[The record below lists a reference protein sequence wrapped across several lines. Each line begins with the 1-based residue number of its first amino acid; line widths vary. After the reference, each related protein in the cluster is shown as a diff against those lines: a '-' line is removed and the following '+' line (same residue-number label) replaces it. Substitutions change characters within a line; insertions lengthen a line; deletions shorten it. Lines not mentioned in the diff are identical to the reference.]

1 MNIQIISHQNAQ
13 QFSIEDPISIA
24 TLLETYKPPAYKKVF
39 LAKVDNRYVDLQHL
53 ITEDCQIQLVT
64 AQDDEAS
71 MLQRDSFAYLIVKSV
86 LHLYPNAKPIQY
98 QITDTGFYYDF
109 AETPN
114 FNEDHL
120 NDISNG
126 MQNMVQKKQPI
137 IGSYVSV
144 ADAIAYFSSKNP
156 LKSEHLKQ
164 YMEQSES
171 AVTLFQPHNDHDN
184 KSVKDVYL
192 SPLVANTSFLPHF
205 KITHVSGAYWQGDA
219 SQPMLQRIYV
229 TCWATRKQLTDYLK
243 QQEEAAK
250 RDHRKLSQQLDLL
263 HFDERAPGAVFWHA
277 KGWKIF
283 QLLTGYLRH
292 QQEEAGYIEVNT
304 PDVMDRELWEISGH
318 WQNYK
323 QQMFAVETPDEKTY
337 ALKPMSCPGAVCL
350 YGHDL
355 KSYRELPLKMAE
367 FGKVHRYEP
376 SGSLHGLMR
385 VRHFTQDDAHIFC
398 TKDQLLSKCVSTI
411 RLIYKIYQHFG
422 FDNIFIKVSTRPE
435 NRIGSEQTWDF
446 LEQTLIQ
453 SLQDIDIAYEV
464 SEGEGAFYGPKIEFT
479 LKDAIGRDWQCGT
492 IQVDLNLPE
501 RFDLSYINQDNQKQ
515 KPVMLHRAIFG
526 SLERFIGILIEH
538 YAGHLPF
545 WLAPVQV
552 MIITIS
558 ENQQIYAQQVLKR
571 LQSLPLR
578 VECDLGK
585 DKLGYK
591 IRKHTLQ
598 KIPFLLLIGEKE
610 WEQSSVRVRNSKG
623 MDLGL
628 LPMDELENFL
638 RQAMVSQTEDK
649 GGSSYRSA
657 IR

>member
-13 QFSIEDPISIA
+13 QLSIENPISIA

-39 LAKVDNRYVDLQHL
+39 LAKVGSRYVDLQHL
-53 ITEDCQIQLVT
+53 ITEDCYIQLIT
-64 AQDDEAS
+64 SQDDEAS
-71 MLQRDSFAYLIVKSV
+71 MLQRDSFAYLLVKSV
-86 LHLYPNAKPIQY
+86 LHLYPGAKPIQY
-98 QITDTGFYYDF
+98 QTTNTGFYYDF

-126 MQNMVQKKQPI
+126 MQNIVQKKQPI
-137 IGSYVSV
+137 VGRDVSLT
-144 ADAIAYFSSKNP
+144 DAIAHFSSENP

-164 YMEQSES
+164 YREQSES
-171 AVTLFQPHNDHDN
+171 ITTLFQPLDDSVNDI
-184 KSVKDVYL
+184 YL
-192 SPLVANTSFLPHF
+192 FPLVANTSFLPNF

-229 TCWATRKQLTDYLK
+229 ACWAARKQLTDYLK

-292 QQEEAGYIEVNT
+292 QQEDAGYIEVNT

-398 TKDQLLSKCVSTI
+398 TKDQLLSECVSTI

-422 FDNIFIKVSTRPE
+422 FDNISIKVSTRPK

-479 LKDAIGRDWQCGT
+479 LKDAIGREWQCGT

-501 RFDLSYINQDNQKQ
+501 RFDLSYINEDNQKQ

-571 LQSLPLR
+571 LQSLSLR
-578 VECDLGK
+578 VECDFGK

-598 KIPFLLLIGEKE
+598 KIPFLLLIGGKE
-610 WEQSSVRVRNSKG
+610 LEESSVRVRTSKG
-623 MDLGL
+623 TDLGL
-628 LPMDELENFL
+628 LQMDELEKFL
-638 RQAMVSQTEDK
+638 RQAMVN
-649 GGSSYRSA
+649 
-657 IR
+657 

>member
-13 QFSIEDPISIA
+13 QLSIEDPISIA

-39 LAKVDNRYVDLQHL
+39 LAKVGSRYVDLQHL
-53 ITEDCQIQLVT
+53 ITEDCYIQLIT
-64 AQDDEAS
+64 SQDDEAS
-71 MLQRDSFAYLIVKSV
+71 MLQRDSFAYLLVKSV
-86 LHLYPNAKPIQY
+86 LHLYPDAKPIQY
-98 QITDTGFYYDF
+98 QTTDTGFYYDF

-126 MQNMVQKKQPI
+126 MQNIVQQKQPI
-137 IGSYVSV
+137 VGRDVSLT
-144 ADAIAYFSSKNP
+144 DAIAYFGSENP

-164 YMEQSES
+164 YREQSES
-171 AVTLFQPHNDHDN
+171 ITTLFQPLDD
-184 KSVKDVYL
+184 SIDDIYL
-192 SPLVANTSFLPHF
+192 FPLVANTSFLPNF

-250 RDHRKLSQQLDLL
+250 RDHRKLSQQLDLF

-398 TKDQLLSKCVSTI
+398 TKDQLLSECVSTI

-422 FDNIFIKVSTRPE
+422 FDNISIKVSTRPK

-479 LKDAIGRDWQCGT
+479 LKDAIGREWQCGT

-501 RFDLSYINQDNQKQ
+501 RFDLSYINEDNQKQ

-558 ENQQIYAQQVLKR
+558 EHQKIYAQQVLKR
-571 LQSLPLR
+571 LQSLSLR
-578 VECDLGK
+578 VEYDFGK

-598 KIPFLLLIGEKE
+598 KVPFLLLIGEKE
-610 WEQSSVRVRNSKG
+610 LEESSVRVRTSKG

-628 LPMDELENFL
+628 LQMDELEKFL
-638 RQAMVSQTEDK
+638 RQAMVSQNEN
-649 GGSSYRSA
+649 R
-657 IR
+657 

>member
-13 QFSIEDPISIA
+13 QLSIEDPISIA

-39 LAKVDNRYVDLQHL
+39 LAKVGSRYVDLQHL
-53 ITEDCQIQLVT
+53 ITEDCHIQLIT
-64 AQDDEAS
+64 SQDDEAS
-71 MLQRDSFAYLIVKSV
+71 MLQRDSFAYLLVKSV
-86 LHLYPNAKPIQY
+86 LNLHPNAKPIQY
-98 QITDTGFYYDF
+98 QTTDTGFYYDF

-126 MQNMVQKKQPI
+126 MQNIVQQKQPI
-137 IGSYVSV
+137 VGRDVSLT
-144 ADAIAYFSSKNP
+144 DAIAYFGSENP

-164 YMEQSES
+164 YREQSES
-171 AVTLFQPHNDHDN
+171 ITTLFQPLDD
-184 KSVKDVYL
+184 SIDDIYL
-192 SPLVANTSFLPHF
+192 FPLVANTSFLPNF

-398 TKDQLLSKCVSTI
+398 TKDQLLSECVSTI

-422 FDNIFIKVSTRPE
+422 FDNISIKVSTRPK

-479 LKDAIGRDWQCGT
+479 LKDAIGREWQCGT

-501 RFDLSYINQDNQKQ
+501 RFDLSYINEDNQKQ

-558 ENQQIYAQQVLKR
+558 EHQQIYAQQVWKQ
-571 LQSLPLR
+571 LQSLSLR
-578 VECDLGK
+578 VECDFGK

-598 KIPFLLLIGEKE
+598 KVPFLLLIGEKE
-610 WEQSSVRVRNSKG
+610 LEESSVRVRTSKG

-628 LPMDELENFL
+628 LQMDELEKFL
-638 RQAMVSQTEDK
+638 RQAMVSQNEN
-649 GGSSYRSA
+649 R
-657 IR
+657 

>member
-13 QFSIEDPISIA
+13 QLSIEDPISIA

-39 LAKVDNRYVDLQHL
+39 LAKVGSRYVDLQHL
-53 ITEDCQIQLVT
+53 ITEDCYIQLIT
-64 AQDDEAS
+64 SQDDEAS
-71 MLQRDSFAYLIVKSV
+71 MLQRDSFAYLLVKSV
-86 LHLYPNAKPIQY
+86 LHLYPHAKPIQY
-98 QITDTGFYYDF
+98 QTTDTGFYYDF

-126 MQNMVQKKQPI
+126 MQNIVQQKQPI
-137 IGSYVSV
+137 VGRDVSLT
-144 ADAIAYFSSKNP
+144 DAIAYFGSENP
-156 LKSEHLKQ
+156 LKLEYLKQ
-164 YMEQSES
+164 YREQSES
-171 AVTLFQPHNDHDN
+171 ITILFQPLDD
-184 KSVKDVYL
+184 SIDDIYL
-192 SPLVANTSFLPHF
+192 FPLVANTSFLPNF

-229 TCWATRKQLTDYLK
+229 TCWATRKQLIDYLK

-398 TKDQLLSKCVSTI
+398 TKDQLLSECVSTI

-422 FDNIFIKVSTRPE
+422 FDNISIKVSTRPK
-435 NRIGSEQTWDF
+435 NRIGPEQTWDF

-479 LKDAIGRDWQCGT
+479 LKDAIGREWQCGT

-501 RFDLSYINQDNQKQ
+501 RFDLSYINEDNQKQ

-558 ENQQIYAQQVLKR
+558 EHQQIYAQQVLKQ
-571 LQSLPLR
+571 LQSLSLR
-578 VECDLGK
+578 VECDFGK

-598 KIPFLLLIGEKE
+598 KVPFLLLIGEKE
-610 WEQSSVRVRNSKG
+610 LEESSVRVRTSKG

-628 LPMDELENFL
+628 LQMDELEKFL
-638 RQAMVSQTEDK
+638 RQAMVSQNEN
-649 GGSSYRSA
+649 R
-657 IR
+657 

>member
-13 QFSIEDPISIA
+13 QLSIENPISIA
-24 TLLETYKPPAYKKVF
+24 TLLETYKPHAYKKVF
-39 LAKVDNRYVDLQHL
+39 LAKVGSRYVDLQHL
-53 ITEDCQIQLVT
+53 ITEDCYIQLIT
-64 AQDDEAS
+64 SQDDEAS
-71 MLQRDSFAYLIVKSV
+71 MLQRDSFAYLLVKSV
-86 LHLYPNAKPIQY
+86 LHLYPGAKPIQY
-98 QITDTGFYYDF
+98 QTTNTGFYYDF

-120 NDISNG
+120 NDISSG
-126 MQNMVQKKQPI
+126 MQNIVQKKQPI
-137 IGSYVSV
+137 VGRDVSLT
-144 ADAIAYFSSKNP
+144 DAIAHFSSENP

-164 YMEQSES
+164 YREQSES
-171 AVTLFQPHNDHDN
+171 ITTLFQPLDDSVNDI
-184 KSVKDVYL
+184 YL
-192 SPLVANTSFLPHF
+192 FPLVANTSFLPNF

-229 TCWATRKQLTDYLK
+229 ACWAARKQLTDYLK

-292 QQEEAGYIEVNT
+292 QQEDAGYIEVNT

-398 TKDQLLSKCVSTI
+398 TKDQLLSECVSTI

-422 FDNIFIKVSTRPE
+422 FDNISIKVSTRPK

-479 LKDAIGRDWQCGT
+479 LKDAIGREWQCGT

-501 RFDLSYINQDNQKQ
+501 RFDLSYINEDNQKQ

-571 LQSLPLR
+571 LQSLSLR
-578 VECDLGK
+578 VECDFGK

-598 KIPFLLLIGEKE
+598 KIPFLLLIGGKE
-610 WEQSSVRVRNSKG
+610 LEESSVRVRTSKG
-623 MDLGL
+623 TDLGL
-628 LPMDELENFL
+628 LQMDELEKFL
-638 RQAMVSQTEDK
+638 RQAMVN
-649 GGSSYRSA
+649 
-657 IR
+657 

>member
-13 QFSIEDPISIA
+13 QLSIENPISIA
-24 TLLETYKPPAYKKVF
+24 TLLETYKPNAYKKVF
-39 LAKVDNRYVDLQHL
+39 LAKVGSRYVDLQHL
-53 ITEDCQIQLVT
+53 ITEDCYIQLIT
-64 AQDDEAS
+64 SQDDEAS
-71 MLQRDSFAYLIVKSV
+71 MLQRDSFAYLLVKSV
-86 LHLYPNAKPIQY
+86 LHLYPGAKPIQY
-98 QITDTGFYYDF
+98 QTTNTGFYYDF

-126 MQNMVQKKQPI
+126 MQNIVQKKQPI
-137 IGSYVSV
+137 VGRDVSLT
-144 ADAIAYFSSKNP
+144 DAIAHFSSENP

-164 YMEQSES
+164 YREQSES
-171 AVTLFQPHNDHDN
+171 ITTLFQPLDDSVNDI
-184 KSVKDVYL
+184 YL
-192 SPLVANTSFLPHF
+192 FPLVANTSFLPNF

-229 TCWATRKQLTDYLK
+229 TCWAARKQLTDYLK

-398 TKDQLLSKCVSTI
+398 TKDQLLSECVSTI

-422 FDNIFIKVSTRPE
+422 FDNISIKVSTRPK

-453 SLQDIDIAYEV
+453 SLQDIDIAYEI

-479 LKDAIGRDWQCGT
+479 LKDAIGREWQCGT

-501 RFDLSYINQDNQKQ
+501 RFDLSYINGDNQKQ

-571 LQSLPLR
+571 LQSLSLR
-578 VECDLGK
+578 VECDFGK

-598 KIPFLLLIGEKE
+598 KIPFLLLIGGKE
-610 WEQSSVRVRNSKG
+610 LEESSVRVRTSKG
-623 MDLGL
+623 TDLGL
-628 LPMDELENFL
+628 LQMDELEKFL
-638 RQAMVSQTEDK
+638 RQAMVN
-649 GGSSYRSA
+649 
-657 IR
+657 

>member
-13 QFSIEDPISIA
+13 QLSIENPISIA
-24 TLLETYKPPAYKKVF
+24 TLLETYKPHAYKKVF
-39 LAKVDNRYVDLQHL
+39 LAKVGSRYVDLQHL
-53 ITEDCQIQLVT
+53 ITEDCYIQLIT
-64 AQDDEAS
+64 SQDDEAS
-71 MLQRDSFAYLIVKSV
+71 MLQRDSFAYLLVKSV
-86 LHLYPNAKPIQY
+86 LNLHPNAKPIQY
-98 QITDTGFYYDF
+98 QTTDTGFYYDF

-126 MQNMVQKKQPI
+126 MQNIVQKKQPI
-137 IGSYVSV
+137 VGRDVSLT
-144 ADAIAYFSSKNP
+144 DAIAHFSSENP

-164 YMEQSES
+164 YREQSES
-171 AVTLFQPHNDHDN
+171 ITTLFQPLDDSVNDI
-184 KSVKDVYL
+184 YIF
-192 SPLVANTSFLPHF
+192 PLVANTSFLPNF

-350 YGHDL
+350 YGYDL

-398 TKDQLLSKCVSTI
+398 TKDQLLSECVSTI

-422 FDNIFIKVSTRPE
+422 FDNISIKVSTRPK

-479 LKDAIGRDWQCGT
+479 LKDAIGREWQCGT

-501 RFDLSYINQDNQKQ
+501 RFDLSYINEDNQKQ

-571 LQSLPLR
+571 LQSLSLR
-578 VECDLGK
+578 VECDFGK

-598 KIPFLLLIGEKE
+598 KIPFLLLIGGKE
-610 WEQSSVRVRNSKG
+610 LEESSVRVRTSKG
-623 MDLGL
+623 TDLGL
-628 LPMDELENFL
+628 LQMDELEKFL
-638 RQAMVSQTEDK
+638 RQAMVN
-649 GGSSYRSA
+649 
-657 IR
+657 

>member
-1 MNIQIISHQNAQ
+1 MNIQITSHQNAQ
-13 QFSIEDPISIA
+13 QLSIDDPISIA
-24 TLLETYKPPAYKKVF
+24 TLLATYKPPAYKKVF
-39 LAKVDNRYVDLQHL
+39 LAKVGSRYVDLQHL
-53 ITEDCQIQLVT
+53 ITEDCHIQLIT

-71 MLQRDSFAYLIVKSV
+71 TLQRDSFAYLLVKSV
-86 LHLYPNAKPIQY
+86 VDLYPDAKPIQY
-98 QITDTGFYYDF
+98 QTTDTGFYYDF

-114 FNEDHL
+114 FNEEHL
-120 NDISNG
+120 NEISNA
-126 MQNMVQKKQPI
+126 MQSMVQKKQTI
-137 IGSYVSV
+137 VGNEVSL
-144 ADAIAYFSSKNP
+144 ADAIDLFSSENP
-156 LKSEHLKQ
+156 LKSEYLQ
-164 YMEQSES
+164 QCIEQSES
-171 AVTLFQPHNDHDN
+171 TVTLFQPHNDRDSD
-184 KSVKDVYL
+184 SVKDVYL

-229 TCWATRKQLTDYLK
+229 TCWAGRKQLTDYLK

-292 QQEEAGYIEVNT
+292 EQEKAGYIEVNT

-323 QQMFAVETPDEKTY
+323 QQMFSVETPDEKTY

-398 TKDQLLSKCVSTI
+398 TKDQLLSECVSTI

-422 FDNIFIKVSTRPE
+422 FDNIAIKVSTRPK
-435 NRIGSEQTWDF
+435 NRIGSEQIWDF

-479 LKDAIGRDWQCGT
+479 LKDAIGREWQCGT

-501 RFDLSYINQDNQKQ
+501 RFDLSYINEDNQKQ
-515 KPVMLHRAIFG
+515 RPVMLHRAIFG

-545 WLAPVQV
+545 WLAPVQI

-558 ENQQIYAQQVLKR
+558 ENQQAYANQVLKR
-571 LQSLPLR
+571 LQDLSLR
-578 VECDLGK
+578 VECDFGK

-598 KIPFLLLIGEKE
+598 KVPFLLLIGEKE
-610 WEQSSVRVRNSKG
+610 LEQSSVRVRTSKG
-623 MDLGL
+623 TDLGL
-628 LPMDELENFL
+628 LPIDELAGFF
-638 RQAMVSQTEDK
+638 ATTVVSQAAETAEE
-649 GGSSYRSA
+649 
-657 IR
+657 

>member
-1 MNIQIISHQNAQ
+1 MNIQIISHQNVQ
-13 QFSIEDPISIA
+13 QLSIEDPISIA

-39 LAKVDNRYVDLQHL
+39 LAKVGSRYVDLQHL
-53 ITEDCQIQLVT
+53 ITEDCYIQLIT
-64 AQDDEAS
+64 SQDDEAS
-71 MLQRDSFAYLIVKSV
+71 MLQRDSFAYLLVKSV
-86 LHLYPNAKPIQY
+86 LHLYPDAKPIQY
-98 QITDTGFYYDF
+98 QTTDTGFYYDF

-126 MQNMVQKKQPI
+126 MQNIIQKKQPI
-137 IGSYVSV
+137 VGRDVSLT
-144 ADAIAYFSSKNP
+144 DAIAHFSSENP
-156 LKSEHLKQ
+156 FKSEYLKQ
-164 YMEQSES
+164 YREQSES
-171 AVTLFQPHNDHDN
+171 ITTLFQPLDD
-184 KSVKDVYL
+184 SIDDIYL
-192 SPLVANTSFLPHF
+192 SPLVANTSFLPNF

-243 QQEEAAK
+243 QQEEATK

-398 TKDQLLSKCVSTI
+398 TKDQLLSECVSTI

-422 FDNIFIKVSTRPE
+422 FDNISIKVSTRPK

-453 SLQDIDIAYEV
+453 SLQDIEIAYEV

-479 LKDAIGRDWQCGT
+479 LKDAIGREWQCGT

-501 RFDLSYINQDNQKQ
+501 RFDLSYINEDNQKQ

-558 ENQQIYAQQVLKR
+558 EHQQIYAQQVLKQ
-571 LQSLPLR
+571 LQSLSLR
-578 VECDLGK
+578 VECDFGK

-598 KIPFLLLIGEKE
+598 KVPFLLLIGEKE
-610 WEQSSVRVRNSKG
+610 LEESSVRVRTSKG

-628 LPMDELENFL
+628 LQMDELEKFF
-638 RQAMVSQTEDK
+638 
-649 GGSSYRSA
+649 
-657 IR
+657 

>member
-13 QFSIEDPISIA
+13 QLSIENPISIA
-24 TLLETYKPPAYKKVF
+24 TLLETYKPHAYKKVF
-39 LAKVDNRYVDLQHL
+39 LAKVGSRYVDLQHL
-53 ITEDCQIQLVT
+53 ITEDCYIQLIT
-64 AQDDEAS
+64 SQDDEAS
-71 MLQRDSFAYLIVKSV
+71 MLQRDSFAYLLVKSV
-86 LHLYPNAKPIQY
+86 LHLYPGAKPIQY
-98 QITDTGFYYDF
+98 QTTNTGFYYDF

-126 MQNMVQKKQPI
+126 MQNIVQKKQPI
-137 IGSYVSV
+137 VGRDVSLT
-144 ADAIAYFSSKNP
+144 DAIAHFSSENP

-164 YMEQSES
+164 YREQSES
-171 AVTLFQPHNDHDN
+171 ITTLFQPLDDSVNDI
-184 KSVKDVYL
+184 YL
-192 SPLVANTSFLPHF
+192 FPLVANTSFLPNF

-229 TCWATRKQLTDYLK
+229 ACWAARKQLTDYLK

-292 QQEEAGYIEVNT
+292 QQEDAGYIEVNT

-398 TKDQLLSKCVSTI
+398 TKDQLLSECVSTI

-422 FDNIFIKVSTRPE
+422 FDNISIKVSTRPK

-479 LKDAIGRDWQCGT
+479 LKDAIGREWQCGT

-501 RFDLSYINQDNQKQ
+501 RFDLSYINEDNQKQ

-571 LQSLPLR
+571 LQSLSLR
-578 VECDLGK
+578 VECDFGK

-598 KIPFLLLIGEKE
+598 KIPFLLLIGGKDLEE
-610 WEQSSVRVRNSKG
+610 SSVRVRTSKG
-623 MDLGL
+623 TDLGL
-628 LPMDELENFL
+628 LQMDELEKFL
-638 RQAMVSQTEDK
+638 RQAMVN
-649 GGSSYRSA
+649 
-657 IR
+657 

>member
-13 QFSIEDPISIA
+13 QLSIENPISIA
-24 TLLETYKPPAYKKVF
+24 TLLETYKPHAYKKVF
-39 LAKVDNRYVDLQHL
+39 LAKVGSRYVDLQHL
-53 ITEDCQIQLVT
+53 ITEDCYIQLIT
-64 AQDDEAS
+64 SQDDEAS
-71 MLQRDSFAYLIVKSV
+71 MLQRDSFAYLLVKSV
-86 LHLYPNAKPIQY
+86 LHLYPGAKPIQY
-98 QITDTGFYYDF
+98 QTTNTGFYYDF

-126 MQNMVQKKQPI
+126 MQNIVQKKQPI
-137 IGSYVSV
+137 VGRDVSLT
-144 ADAIAYFSSKNP
+144 DAIAHFSSENP

-164 YMEQSES
+164 YREQSES
-171 AVTLFQPHNDHDN
+171 ITTLFQPLDDSVNDI
-184 KSVKDVYL
+184 YL
-192 SPLVANTSFLPHF
+192 FPLVANTSFLPNF

-229 TCWATRKQLTDYLK
+229 ACWAARKQLTDYLK

-292 QQEEAGYIEVNT
+292 QQEDAGYIEVNT

-398 TKDQLLSKCVSTI
+398 TKDQLLSECVSTI

-422 FDNIFIKVSTRPE
+422 FDNISIKVSTRPK

-479 LKDAIGRDWQCGT
+479 LKDAIGREWQCGT

-501 RFDLSYINQDNQKQ
+501 RFDLSYINEDNQKQ

-571 LQSLPLR
+571 LQSLSLR
-578 VECDLGK
+578 VECDFGK

-598 KIPFLLLIGEKE
+598 KIPFLLLIGGKE
-610 WEQSSVRVRNSKG
+610 LEESSVRVRTSKG
-623 MDLGL
+623 TDLGL
-628 LPMDELENFL
+628 LQMDELEKFL
-638 RQAMVSQTEDK
+638 RQAMVN
-649 GGSSYRSA
+649 
-657 IR
+657 

>member
-13 QFSIEDPISIA
+13 QLSIENPISIA
-24 TLLETYKPPAYKKVF
+24 TLLETYKPHAYKKVF
-39 LAKVDNRYVDLQHL
+39 LAKVGSRYVDLQHL
-53 ITEDCQIQLVT
+53 ITEDCYIQLIT
-64 AQDDEAS
+64 SQDDEAS
-71 MLQRDSFAYLIVKSV
+71 MLQRDSFAYLLVKSV
-86 LHLYPNAKPIQY
+86 LHLYPGAKPIQY
-98 QITDTGFYYDF
+98 QTTNTGFYYDF

-120 NDISNG
+120 NDISSG
-126 MQNMVQKKQPI
+126 MQNIVQKKQPI
-137 IGSYVSV
+137 VGRDVSLT
-144 ADAIAYFSSKNP
+144 DAIAHFSSENP

-164 YMEQSES
+164 YREQSES
-171 AVTLFQPHNDHDN
+171 ITTLFQPLDDSVNDI
-184 KSVKDVYL
+184 YL
-192 SPLVANTSFLPHF
+192 FPLVANTSFLPNF

-229 TCWATRKQLTDYLK
+229 ACWAARKQLTDYLK

-292 QQEEAGYIEVNT
+292 QQEDAGYIEVNT

-398 TKDQLLSKCVSTI
+398 TKDQLLSECVITI

-422 FDNIFIKVSTRPE
+422 FDNISIKVSTRPK

-479 LKDAIGRDWQCGT
+479 LKDAIGREWQCGT

-501 RFDLSYINQDNQKQ
+501 RFDLSYINEDNQKQ

-571 LQSLPLR
+571 LQSLSLR
-578 VECDLGK
+578 VECDFGK

-598 KIPFLLLIGEKE
+598 KIPFLLLIGGKE
-610 WEQSSVRVRNSKG
+610 LEESSVRVRTSKG
-623 MDLGL
+623 TDLGL
-628 LPMDELENFL
+628 LQMDELEKFL
-638 RQAMVSQTEDK
+638 RQAMVN
-649 GGSSYRSA
+649 
-657 IR
+657 

>member
-13 QFSIEDPISIA
+13 QLSIENPISIA
-24 TLLETYKPPAYKKVF
+24 TLLETYKPHAYKKVF
-39 LAKVDNRYVDLQHL
+39 LAKVGSRYVDLQHL
-53 ITEDCQIQLVT
+53 ITEDCYIQLIT
-64 AQDDEAS
+64 SQDDEAS
-71 MLQRDSFAYLIVKSV
+71 MLQRDSFAYLLVKSV
-86 LHLYPNAKPIQY
+86 LHLYPGAKPIQY
-98 QITDTGFYYDF
+98 QTTNTGFYYDF

-126 MQNMVQKKQPI
+126 MQNIVQKKQPI
-137 IGSYVSV
+137 VGRDVSLT
-144 ADAIAYFSSKNP
+144 DAIAHFSSENP

-164 YMEQSES
+164 YREQSES
-171 AVTLFQPHNDHDN
+171 ITTLFQPLDDSVNDI
-184 KSVKDVYL
+184 YL
-192 SPLVANTSFLPHF
+192 FPLVANTSFLPNF

-229 TCWATRKQLTDYLK
+229 TCWAARKQLTDYLK

-398 TKDQLLSKCVSTI
+398 TKDQLLSECVSTI

-422 FDNIFIKVSTRPE
+422 FDNISIKVSTRPK

-453 SLQDIDIAYEV
+453 SLQDIDIAYEI

-479 LKDAIGRDWQCGT
+479 LKDAIGREWQCGT

-501 RFDLSYINQDNQKQ
+501 RFDLSYINGDNQKQ

-571 LQSLPLR
+571 LQSLSLR
-578 VECDLGK
+578 VECDFGK

-598 KIPFLLLIGEKE
+598 KIPFLLLIGGKE
-610 WEQSSVRVRNSKG
+610 LEESSVRVRTSKG
-623 MDLGL
+623 TDLGL
-628 LPMDELENFL
+628 LQMDELEKFL
-638 RQAMVSQTEDK
+638 RQAMVN
-649 GGSSYRSA
+649 
-657 IR
+657 

>member
-1 MNIQIISHQNAQ
+1 MNIQITSHQNAQ
-13 QFSIEDPISIA
+13 QLSIDEPISIA
-24 TLLETYKPPAYKKVF
+24 TLLATYKPPAYKKVF
-39 LAKVDNRYVDLQHL
+39 LAKVGSRYVDLQHL
-53 ITEDCQIQLVT
+53 IAEDCHIQLIT

-71 MLQRDSFAYLIVKSV
+71 TLQRDSFAYLLARSV

-98 QITDTGFYYDF
+98 QTTDIGFYYDF
-109 AETPN
+109 ANTPN
-114 FNEDHL
+114 FNESHL
-120 NDISNG
+120 NEISNG
-126 MQNMVQKKQPI
+126 MQNMVQEKQPI
-137 IGSYVSV
+137 AGHDVSLT
-144 ADAIAYFSSKNP
+144 DAIAYFSSQNP
-156 LKSEHLKQ
+156 LKSEYLKQ
-164 YMEQSES
+164 CREQRE
-171 AVTLFQPHNDHDN
+171 ATTTLFQPHTHNDHENEND
-184 KSVKDVYL
+184 SLKDVYL

-229 TCWATRKQLTDYLK
+229 TCWADRKQLTEYLK

-323 QQMFAVETPDEKTY
+323 QQMFSVETPDDKTY

-398 TKDQLLSKCVSTI
+398 TKEQLLSECTSTI

-422 FDNIFIKVSTRPE
+422 FDNISIKVSTRPK

-446 LEQTLIQ
+446 LEKTLIQ
-453 SLQDIDIAYEV
+453 SLQDINIHYELN
-464 SEGEGAFYGPKIEFT
+464 EGDGAFYGPKIEFT
-479 LKDAIGRDWQCGT
+479 LKDAIGREWQCGT

-501 RFDLSYINQDNQKQ
+501 RFDLSYINEDNQKQ

-558 ENQQIYAQQVLKR
+558 GNQQAYANQVLKR
-571 LQSLPLR
+571 LKDVSLR
-578 VECDLGK
+578 VECDFGK

-610 WEQSSVRVRNSKG
+610 LEQSSVRIRTSKG
-623 MDLGL
+623 TDLGL
-628 LPMDELENFL
+628 LPMDELEKFFK
-638 RQAMVSQTEDK
+638 QAMVNQTED
-649 GGSSYRSA
+649 S
-657 IR
+657 

>member
-13 QFSIEDPISIA
+13 QLSIEDPISIA
-24 TLLETYKPPAYKKVF
+24 TLLETYKPPGYKKVF
-39 LAKVDNRYVDLQHL
+39 LAKVGSRYVDLQHL
-53 ITEDCQIQLVT
+53 ITEDCHIQLIT
-64 AQDDEAS
+64 SQDDEAS
-71 MLQRDSFAYLIVKSV
+71 MLQRDSFAYLLVKSV
-86 LHLYPNAKPIQY
+86 LNLHPNAKPIQY
-98 QITDTGFYYDF
+98 QTTDTGFYYDF

-126 MQNMVQKKQPI
+126 MQNIVQQKQPI
-137 IGSYVSV
+137 VGRDVSLT
-144 ADAIAYFSSKNP
+144 DAIAYFGSENP

-164 YMEQSES
+164 YREQSES
-171 AVTLFQPHNDHDN
+171 ITTLFQPLDDSVNDI
-184 KSVKDVYL
+184 YIF
-192 SPLVANTSFLPHF
+192 PLVANTSFLPNF

-292 QQEEAGYIEVNT
+292 QQEDAGYIEVNT

-398 TKDQLLSKCVSTI
+398 TKDQLLSECVSTI

-422 FDNIFIKVSTRPE
+422 FDNISIKVSTRPK

-479 LKDAIGRDWQCGT
+479 LKDAIGREWQCGT

-501 RFDLSYINQDNQKQ
+501 RFDLSYINEDNQKQ

-571 LQSLPLR
+571 LQSLSLR
-578 VECDLGK
+578 VECDFGK

-598 KIPFLLLIGEKE
+598 KIPFLLLIGGKE
-610 WEQSSVRVRNSKG
+610 LEESSVRVRTSKG
-623 MDLGL
+623 TDLGL
-628 LPMDELENFL
+628 LQMDELEKFL
-638 RQAMVSQTEDK
+638 RQAMVN
-649 GGSSYRSA
+649 
-657 IR
+657 

>member
-1 MNIQIISHQNAQ
+1 M
-13 QFSIEDPISIA
+13 
-24 TLLETYKPPAYKKVF
+24 
-39 LAKVDNRYVDLQHL
+39 
-53 ITEDCQIQLVT
+53 
-64 AQDDEAS
+64 
-71 MLQRDSFAYLIVKSV
+71 
-86 LHLYPNAKPIQY
+86 
-98 QITDTGFYYDF
+98 
-109 AETPN
+109 
-114 FNEDHL
+114 
-120 NDISNG
+120 
-126 MQNMVQKKQPI
+126 
-137 IGSYVSV
+137 
-144 ADAIAYFSSKNP
+144 
-156 LKSEHLKQ
+156 
-164 YMEQSES
+164 
-171 AVTLFQPHNDHDN
+171 
-184 KSVKDVYL
+184 
-192 SPLVANTSFLPHF
+192 VANTSFLPNF

-398 TKDQLLSKCVSTI
+398 TKDQLLSECVSTI

-422 FDNIFIKVSTRPE
+422 FDNISIKVSTRPK

-479 LKDAIGRDWQCGT
+479 LKDAIGREWQCGT

-501 RFDLSYINQDNQKQ
+501 RFDLSYINEDNQKQ

-558 ENQQIYAQQVLKR
+558 EHQQIYAQQVLKQ
-571 LQSLPLR
+571 LQNLSLR
-578 VECDLGK
+578 VECDFGK

-598 KIPFLLLIGEKE
+598 KVPFLLLIGEKE
-610 WEQSSVRVRNSKG
+610 LEESSVRVRTSKG

-628 LPMDELENFL
+628 LQMDELEKFL
-638 RQAMVSQTEDK
+638 RQAMVSQNEN
-649 GGSSYRSA
+649 R
-657 IR
+657 

>member
-13 QFSIEDPISIA
+13 QLSIENPISIA
-24 TLLETYKPPAYKKVF
+24 TLLETYKPHAYKKVF
-39 LAKVDNRYVDLQHL
+39 LAKVGSRYVDLQHL
-53 ITEDCQIQLVT
+53 ITEDCYIQLIT
-64 AQDDEAS
+64 SQDDEAS
-71 MLQRDSFAYLIVKSV
+71 MLQRDSFAYLLVKSV
-86 LHLYPNAKPIQY
+86 LHLYPGAKPIQY
-98 QITDTGFYYDF
+98 QTTNTGFYYDF

-126 MQNMVQKKQPI
+126 MQNIVQKKQPI
-137 IGSYVSV
+137 VGRDVSLT
-144 ADAIAYFSSKNP
+144 DAIAHFSSENP

-164 YMEQSES
+164 YREQSES
-171 AVTLFQPHNDHDN
+171 ITTLFQPLDDSVNDI
-184 KSVKDVYL
+184 YL
-192 SPLVANTSFLPHF
+192 FPLVANTSFLPNF

-229 TCWATRKQLTDYLK
+229 ACWAARKQLTDYLK

-292 QQEEAGYIEVNT
+292 QQEDAGYIEVNT

-350 YGHDL
+350 YGYDL

-398 TKDQLLSKCVSTI
+398 TKDQLLSECVSTI

-422 FDNIFIKVSTRPE
+422 FDNISIKVSTRPK

-479 LKDAIGRDWQCGT
+479 LKDAIGREWQCGT

-501 RFDLSYINQDNQKQ
+501 RFDLSYINEDNQKQ

-571 LQSLPLR
+571 LQSLSLR
-578 VECDLGK
+578 VECDFGK

-598 KIPFLLLIGEKE
+598 KIPFLLLIGGKE
-610 WEQSSVRVRNSKG
+610 LEESSVRVRTSKG
-623 MDLGL
+623 TDLGL
-628 LPMDELENFL
+628 LQMDELEKFL
-638 RQAMVSQTEDK
+638 RQAMVN
-649 GGSSYRSA
+649 
-657 IR
+657 

>member
-13 QFSIEDPISIA
+13 QLSIEDPISIA
-24 TLLETYKPPAYKKVF
+24 TLLETYKPPGYKKVF
-39 LAKVDNRYVDLQHL
+39 LAKVGSRYVDLQHL
-53 ITEDCQIQLVT
+53 ITEDCHIQLIT
-64 AQDDEAS
+64 SQDDEAS
-71 MLQRDSFAYLIVKSV
+71 MLQRDSFAYLLVKSV
-86 LHLYPNAKPIQY
+86 LNLHPNAKPIQY
-98 QITDTGFYYDF
+98 QTTDTGFYYDF

-126 MQNMVQKKQPI
+126 MQNIVQQKQPI
-137 IGSYVSV
+137 VGRDVSLT
-144 ADAIAYFSSKNP
+144 DAIAYFGSENP

-164 YMEQSES
+164 YREQSES
-171 AVTLFQPHNDHDN
+171 ITTLFQPLDDSVNDI
-184 KSVKDVYL
+184 YIF
-192 SPLVANTSFLPHF
+192 PLVANTSFLPNF

-398 TKDQLLSKCVSTI
+398 TKDQLLSECVSTI

-422 FDNIFIKVSTRPE
+422 FDNISIKVSTRPK

-453 SLQDIDIAYEV
+453 SLQDIDIAYEI

-479 LKDAIGRDWQCGT
+479 LKDAIGREWQCGT

-501 RFDLSYINQDNQKQ
+501 RFDLSYINGDNQKQ

-571 LQSLPLR
+571 LQSLSLR
-578 VECDLGK
+578 VECDFGK

-598 KIPFLLLIGEKE
+598 KIPFLLLIGGKE
-610 WEQSSVRVRNSKG
+610 LEESSVRVRTSKG
-623 MDLGL
+623 TDLGL
-628 LPMDELENFL
+628 LQMDKLEKFL
-638 RQAMVSQTEDK
+638 RQAMVN
-649 GGSSYRSA
+649 
-657 IR
+657 

>member
-13 QFSIEDPISIA
+13 QLSIENPISIA
-24 TLLETYKPPAYKKVF
+24 TLLETYKPNAYKKVF
-39 LAKVDNRYVDLQHL
+39 LAKVGSRYVDLQHL
-53 ITEDCQIQLVT
+53 ITEDCYIQLIT
-64 AQDDEAS
+64 SQDDEAS
-71 MLQRDSFAYLIVKSV
+71 MLQRDSFAYLLVKSV
-86 LHLYPNAKPIQY
+86 LHLYPGAKPIQY
-98 QITDTGFYYDF
+98 QTTNTGFYYDF

-126 MQNMVQKKQPI
+126 MQNIVQKKQPI
-137 IGSYVSV
+137 VGRDVSLT
-144 ADAIAYFSSKNP
+144 DAIAHFSSENP

-164 YMEQSES
+164 YREQSES
-171 AVTLFQPHNDHDN
+171 ITTLFQPLDDSVNDI
-184 KSVKDVYL
+184 YL
-192 SPLVANTSFLPHF
+192 FPLVANTSFLPNF

-229 TCWATRKQLTDYLK
+229 TCWAARKQLTDYLK

-398 TKDQLLSKCVSTI
+398 TKDQLLSECVSTI

-422 FDNIFIKVSTRPE
+422 FDNISIKVSTRPK

-453 SLQDIDIAYEV
+453 SLQDIDIAYEI

-479 LKDAIGRDWQCGT
+479 LKDAIGREWQCGT

-501 RFDLSYINQDNQKQ
+501 RFDLSYINGDNQKQ

-571 LQSLPLR
+571 LQSLSLR
-578 VECDLGK
+578 VECDFGK

-598 KIPFLLLIGEKE
+598 KIPFLLLIGGKE
-610 WEQSSVRVRNSKG
+610 LEESSVRVRTSKG
-623 MDLGL
+623 TDLGL
-628 LPMDELENFL
+628 LQMDKLEKFL
-638 RQAMVSQTEDK
+638 RQAMVN
-649 GGSSYRSA
+649 
-657 IR
+657 

>member
-13 QFSIEDPISIA
+13 QLSIEDPISIA
-24 TLLETYKPPAYKKVF
+24 TLLETYKPPGYKKVF
-39 LAKVDNRYVDLQHL
+39 LAKVGSRYVDLQHL
-53 ITEDCQIQLVT
+53 ITEDCHIQLIT
-64 AQDDEAS
+64 SQDDEAS
-71 MLQRDSFAYLIVKSV
+71 MLQRDSFAYLLVKSV
-86 LHLYPNAKPIQY
+86 LNLHPNAKPIQY
-98 QITDTGFYYDF
+98 QTTDTGFYYDF

-126 MQNMVQKKQPI
+126 MQNIVQQKQPI
-137 IGSYVSV
+137 VGRDVSLT
-144 ADAIAYFSSKNP
+144 DAIAYFGSENP

-164 YMEQSES
+164 YREQSES
-171 AVTLFQPHNDHDN
+171 ITTLFQPLDDSVNDI
-184 KSVKDVYL
+184 YIF
-192 SPLVANTSFLPHF
+192 PLVANTSFLPNF

-398 TKDQLLSKCVSTI
+398 TKDQLLSECVSTI

-422 FDNIFIKVSTRPE
+422 FDNISIKVSTRPK

-479 LKDAIGRDWQCGT
+479 LKDAIGREWQCGT

-501 RFDLSYINQDNQKQ
+501 RFDLSYINEDNQKQ

-558 ENQQIYAQQVLKR
+558 EHQQIYAQQVLKR
-571 LQSLPLR
+571 LQSLSLR
-578 VECDLGK
+578 VECDFGK

-598 KIPFLLLIGEKE
+598 KIPFLLLIGGKE
-610 WEQSSVRVRNSKG
+610 LEESSVRVRTSKG
-623 MDLGL
+623 TDLGL
-628 LPMDELENFL
+628 LQMDELEKFL
-638 RQAMVSQTEDK
+638 RQAMVN
-649 GGSSYRSA
+649 
-657 IR
+657 